1 MTILTVTQP
10 YIATWI
16 TLLKPYMTLK
26 NPKKISNMSVGHAKN
41 VCRSQNSMK
50 PFFLYLQLINNVFLL
65 VSPAV
70 LVIIDN
76 PSNLQDFLSFL
87 KCI

>member
-10 YIATWI
+10 YIAHWI
-16 TLLKPYMTLK
+16 TLLKPYVTLN
-26 NPKKISNMSVGHAKN
+26 NPKQISNMSVGHAKN

-70 LVIIDN
+70 LEIIDN
-76 PSNLQDFLSFL
+76 PSISQDFLSFL
-87 KCI
+87 NCV